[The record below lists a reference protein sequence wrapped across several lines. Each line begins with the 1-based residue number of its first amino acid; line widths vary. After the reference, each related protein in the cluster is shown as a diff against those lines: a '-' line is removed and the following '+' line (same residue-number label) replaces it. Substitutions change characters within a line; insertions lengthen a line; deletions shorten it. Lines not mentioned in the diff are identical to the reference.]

1 MDTSINQFTQLLFRH
16 GAIQTSPG
24 HVSILNAERPVIFQR
39 KFERHPPT
47 SGYAV
52 LLNGYANF
60 IRLKEELT
68 KDYLQLDRL
77 LTQVRSTPRAIDSKI
92 LKGSVST
99 FQLDNGYYRV
109 DYRVANGQV
118 MVFNIQP
125 VERLQRARDLN
136 EKPGLYSVKRDTQ
149 GVWQVLGS
157 KESVTTRYAAVN
169 GQSNN
174 LAKAS
179 WLMGSHLE
187 FEFQNLS
194 EYTLFHNPSV
204 GGLGDTWESFRDKM
218 GFTTDVTRKFAKVL
232 EATQKAG
239 NETSW
244 VAHSQG
250 GAIFAEGVRY
260 LLNSNAS
267 YALKNF
273 RLNGIRHPERGELL
287 NKQSVAFHANA
298 NNNLRSK
305 PLFARAGIKVLSI
318 RANDYDMV
326 PNIIGMNTLNPRKLL
341 GSLVYSNHVFNG
353 SVMQSP
359 HTLMQD
365 QKTWDKNMEI
375 ESGKG
380 RGPLQRGFNKAEKT
394 VQKMAKAIP
403 NYLP

>member
-1 MDTSINQFTQLLFRH
+1 MDTSIDHHSQLLFRY
-16 GAIQTSPG
+16 GSIQTSPE
-24 HVSILNAERPVIFQR
+24 HVHILNAQKAILFKASYEQRPAA
-39 KFERHPPT
+39 
-47 SGYAV
+47 GYQA
-52 LLNGYANF
+52 LLTGYANF
-60 IRLKEELT
+60 VLQKERGTDSFRFLEGLLVRL
-68 KDYLQLDRL
+68 
-77 LTQVRSTPRAIDSKI
+77 RSTPKSLDSKL

-99 FQLDNGYYRV
+99 FQTSNNYYRA

-118 MVFNIQP
+118 VVFNIQLLDK
-125 VERLQRARDLN
+125 LQKARDAL
-136 EKPGLYSVKRDTQ
+136 EKVGLYTVKRNAQ
-149 GVWQVLGS
+149 GIWQVAGS
-157 KESVTTRYAAVN
+157 TEVVATRYAAVN

-187 FEFQNLS
+187 YEFKNLS
-194 EYTLFHNPSV
+194 EYTLFHNPSI
-204 GGLGDTWESFRDKM
+204 GGIGDTWESLRDKL
-218 GFTTDVTRKFAKVL
+218 GITTPVTKKFAEVL

-260 LLNSNAS
+260 LLNSHSS
-267 YALKNF
+267 YALNKLRF
-273 RLNGIRHPERGELL
+273 NGIRHPERGELL

-298 NNNLRSK
+298 NNNFRSK
-305 PLFARAGIKVLSI
+305 PLFERAGVRVLAI

-326 PNIIGMNTLNPRKLL
+326 PNIIGMNTLSPRKLV
-341 GSLVYSNHVFNG
+341 GSLIYSNHVFNG

-365 QKTWDKNMEI
+365 QATWDQNMETGP
-375 ESGKG
+375 GKG
-380 RGPLQRGFNKAEKT
+380 RGPIQRGFNK
-394 VQKMAKAIP
+394 VDKAIP

>member
-1 MDTSINQFTQLLFRH
+1 MDTSIDHHSQLLFRY
-16 GAIQTSPG
+16 GSIQTSPE
-24 HVSILNAERPVIFQR
+24 HVHILNAQKAILFKASYEQRPAA
-39 KFERHPPT
+39 
-47 SGYAV
+47 GYQA
-52 LLNGYANF
+52 LLTGYANF
-60 IRLKEELT
+60 VLQKERGTDSFRFLEGLLVRL
-68 KDYLQLDRL
+68 
-77 LTQVRSTPRAIDSKI
+77 RSTPKSLDSKL

-99 FQLDNGYYRV
+99 FQTSNNYYRA

-118 MVFNIQP
+118 VVFNIQLLDK
-125 VERLQRARDLN
+125 LQKARDAL
-136 EKPGLYSVKRDTQ
+136 EKVGLYTVKRNAQ
-149 GVWQVLGS
+149 GIWQVAGS
-157 KESVTTRYAAVN
+157 TEVVATRYAAVN

-187 FEFQNLS
+187 YEFKNLS
-194 EYTLFHNPSV
+194 EYTLFHNPSI
-204 GGLGDTWESFRDKM
+204 GGIGDTWESLRDKL
-218 GFTTDVTRKFAKVL
+218 GITTPVTKKFAEVL

-260 LLNSNAS
+260 LLNSHSS
-267 YALKNF
+267 YALNKL

-298 NNNLRSK
+298 NNNFRSK
-305 PLFARAGIKVLSI
+305 PLFERAGVRVLAI

-326 PNIIGMNTLNPRKLL
+326 PNIIGMNTLSPRKLV
-341 GSLVYSNHVFNG
+341 GSLIYSNHVFNG

-365 QKTWDKNMEI
+365 QATWDQNMETGP
-375 ESGKG
+375 GKG
-380 RGPLQRGFNKAEKT
+380 RGPIQRGFNK
-394 VQKMAKAIP
+394 VDKAIP

>member
-1 MDTSINQFTQLLFRH
+1 MDTSIDHHSQLLFRY
-16 GAIQTSPG
+16 GSIQTSPE
-24 HVSILNAERPVIFQR
+24 HVHILNAQKAILFKASYEQRPAA
-39 KFERHPPT
+39 
-47 SGYAV
+47 GYQA
-52 LLNGYANF
+52 LLTGYANF
-60 IRLKEELT
+60 VLQKERGTDSFRFLEGLLVRL
-68 KDYLQLDRL
+68 
-77 LTQVRSTPRAIDSKI
+77 RSTPKSLDSKL

-99 FQLDNGYYRV
+99 FQTSNNYYRA

-118 MVFNIQP
+118 VVFNIQLLDK
-125 VERLQRARDLN
+125 LQKARDAL
-136 EKPGLYSVKRDTQ
+136 EKVGLYTVKRNAQ
-149 GVWQVLGS
+149 GIWQVAGS
-157 KESVTTRYAAVN
+157 TEVVATRYAAVN

-187 FEFQNLS
+187 YEFKNLS
-194 EYTLFHNPSV
+194 EYTLFHNPSI
-204 GGLGDTWESFRDKM
+204 GGIGDTWESLRDKL
-218 GFTTDVTRKFAKVL
+218 GITTPVTKKFAEVL

-260 LLNSNAS
+260 LLNSHSS
-267 YALKNF
+267 YALNKLRF
-273 RLNGIRHPERGELL
+273 NGIRHPERGELL

-298 NNNLRSK
+298 NNNFRSK
-305 PLFARAGIKVLSI
+305 PLFERAGVRVLAI

-326 PNIIGMNTLNPRKLL
+326 PNIIGMNTLSPRKLV
-341 GSLVYSNHVFNG
+341 GSLIYSNHVFNG

-365 QKTWDKNMEI
+365 QATWDQNMETGP
-375 ESGKG
+375 GKG
-380 RGPLQRGFNKAEKT
+380 RGPIHRGFNK
-394 VQKMAKAIP
+394 VDKAIP

>member
-1 MDTSINQFTQLLFRH
+1 MDTSIDHHSQLLFRY
-16 GAIQTSPG
+16 GSIQTSPE
-24 HVSILNAERPVIFQR
+24 HVHILNAQKAILFKASYEQRPAA
-39 KFERHPPT
+39 
-47 SGYAV
+47 GYQA
-52 LLNGYANF
+52 LLTGYANF
-60 IRLKEELT
+60 VLQKERGTDSFRFLEGLLVRL
-68 KDYLQLDRL
+68 
-77 LTQVRSTPRAIDSKI
+77 RSTPKSLDSKL

-99 FQLDNGYYRV
+99 FQTSNNYYRA

-118 MVFNIQP
+118 VVFNIQLLDK
-125 VERLQRARDLN
+125 LQKARDAL
-136 EKPGLYSVKRDTQ
+136 EKVGLYTVKRTAQ
-149 GVWQVLGS
+149 GIWQVAGS
-157 KESVTTRYAAVN
+157 TEVVATRYAAVN

-187 FEFQNLS
+187 YEFKNLS
-194 EYTLFHNPSV
+194 EYTLFHNPSI
-204 GGLGDTWESFRDKM
+204 GGIGDTWESLRDKL
-218 GFTTDVTRKFAKVL
+218 GITTPVTKKFAEVL

-260 LLNSNAS
+260 LLNSHSS
-267 YALKNF
+267 YALNKLRF
-273 RLNGIRHPERGELL
+273 NGIRHPERGELL

-298 NNNLRSK
+298 NNNFRSK
-305 PLFARAGIKVLSI
+305 PLFERAGVRVLAI

-326 PNIIGMNTLNPRKLL
+326 PNIIGMNTLSPRKLV
-341 GSLVYSNHVFNG
+341 GSLIYSNHVFNG

-365 QKTWDKNMEI
+365 QATWDQNMETGP
-375 ESGKG
+375 GKG
-380 RGPLQRGFNKAEKT
+380 RGPIQRGFNK
-394 VQKMAKAIP
+394 VDKAIP